1 MNIMLKKLAVLGTI
15 IVMSVM
21 MTGCGSKNVEGK
33 LSDLMDKLY
42 VNFNEDELP
51 MALTQIEVTEENVEY
66 YLGSKEI
73 EFKEALASESMT
85 GSVAY
90 SVVLVR
96 TKEGADV
103 EKVKK
108 QIKENVD
115 PRKWICVGVED
126 EDVVIENKGDLII
139 VIIVDN
145 PDHVSKLQKEFRN
158 LK

>member
-1 MNIMLKKLAVLGTI
+1 MLKKLSVLGTI

-21 MTGCGSKNVEGK
+21 MAGCGSKNVEGK

-73 EFKEALASESMT
+73 EFKEALATESMT
-85 GSVAY
+85 GSIAY
-90 SVVLVR
+90 SVILVR
-96 TKEGADV
+96 TEEGADV

-108 QIKENVD
+108 QIKDNID
-115 PRKWICVGVED
+115 PRKWICVGVDD

-139 VIIVDN
+139 VIVVDDS
-145 PDHVSKLQKEFRN
+145 DHVSKLQKEFRN

>member
-1 MNIMLKKLAVLGTI
+1 MLKKLSVLGTI
-15 IVMSVM
+15 IVMSVIM
-21 MTGCGSKNVEGK
+21 AGCGSKNVEGK

-73 EFKEALASESMT
+73 EFKEALATESMT
-85 GSVAY
+85 GSIAY
-90 SVVLVR
+90 SVILVR
-96 TKEGADV
+96 TEEGADV

-108 QIKENVD
+108 QIKDNID
-115 PRKWICVGVED
+115 PRKWICVGVDD

-139 VIIVDN
+139 VIVVDDS
-145 PDHVSKLQKEFRN
+145 DHVSKLQKEFRN